1 MTKILVFLYYYLIFD
16 KNVSQQMEIVTD
28 NLENEAPIRP
38 LFDAQRQHA
47 RVVALT
53 KALERIGK
61 LKKIQAY
68 LLKNRTG
75 LTTALYTDFRK
86 PPAET
91 ELTELFA
98 TNNELNVAIQQ
109 LKQWMKPHPVPTPLA
124 MLGTSGYIRYEP
136 KGVTLIIAPW
146 NYPFYLIIKPLIS
159 ALAAGNTAI
168 LKPSEL
174 TPATTA
180 FIREMIRSLFTEE
193 EVAVV
198 EGDATVAQKLLE
210 LPFDHIFFTG
220 STAVGKQVLAAAARN
235 LTSVTLELG
244 GKSPCL
250 VDETADIEATARRI
264 AWGKWVNSGQT
275 CVAPDYVLV
284 QRSVKDRLVEAIRKA
299 VQRMYN
305 ADGKGVQASESY
317 ARIINNRHFDRLKAL
332 LDDAREKGCTVSMG
346 AQTDPADRFIEPT
359 LLENVSINMGV
370 MQEEIFGPL
379 LPIIPYDTREEV
391 LRYLT
396 GRDKPLVMYLFSQTA
411 SATDHWLERTSAG
424 NTVINDTLIH
434 FAHTELPV
442 GGVNQSGIG
451 KSNGF
456 YGFQEFSNARGVVH
470 RQFGV
475 LDLIYPPYSDKVK
488 RLINF
493 FVKYL

>member
-1 MTKILVFLYYYLIFD
+1 
-16 KNVSQQMEIVTD
+16 METVTD
-28 NLENEAPIRP
+28 NLENKARIRQ
-38 LFDAQRQHA
+38 LFDAQRQQA
-47 RVVALT
+47 RTVALT
-53 KALERIGK
+53 KAPERIAK

-75 LTTALYTDFRK
+75 LTTALYADFRK

-98 TNNELNVAIQQ
+98 TNNELNVALQQ
-109 LKQWMKPHPVPTPLA
+109 VKNWLKPHSVPTPLG
-124 MLGTSGYIRYEP
+124 MLGTSSYVRYEP

-146 NYPFYLIIKPLIS
+146 NYPFYLTIKPLIS

-174 TPATTA
+174 TPATTD
-180 FIREMIRSLFTEE
+180 FIREMIGSLFPEE
-193 EVAVV
+193 EVAVI
-198 EGDATVAQKLLE
+198 EGDATVAQNLLE

-235 LTSVTLELG
+235 LSSVTLELG

-284 QRSVKDRLVEAIRKA
+284 QRTVKDRLVAAIQKA

-305 ADGKGVQASESY
+305 ADGMGVQASESY
-317 ARIINNRHFDRLKAL
+317 ARIINSRHFDRLKAL
-332 LDDAREKGCTVSMG
+332 LDDAQAKGSTVLIG
-346 AQTDPADRFIEPT
+346 GQTDPNDRFIEPT
-359 LLENVSINMGV
+359 LLENVSINMEV

-379 LPIIPYDTREEV
+379 LPIIAYDTRDEV
-391 LRYLT
+391 QRYLT
-396 GRDKPLVMYLFSQTA
+396 GRDKPLVMYLFSQTTA
-411 SATDHWLERTSAG
+411 AAQYWLERTTAG
-424 NTVINDTLIH
+424 NTVINDTLVH

-456 YGFQEFSNARGVVH
+456 YGFQEFSNARGVVN

-475 LDLIYPPYSDKVK
+475 LDLIYPPYSDRVK
-488 RLINF
+488 KLVNF
-493 FVKYL
+493 FIKYL